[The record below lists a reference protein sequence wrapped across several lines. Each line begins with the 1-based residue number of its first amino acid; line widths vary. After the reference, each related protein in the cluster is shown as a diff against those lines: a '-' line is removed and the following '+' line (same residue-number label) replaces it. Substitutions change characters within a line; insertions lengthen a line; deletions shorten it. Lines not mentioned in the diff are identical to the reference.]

1 MNILR
6 QSVMHDIYWAISQLL
21 DGHRI
26 RRASWVPKDVVL
38 SINENAEIIMITG
51 RETEPF
57 TLSKFELEADNW
69 ELSDTFLVE
78 HLGDGDYVFVGRAGT
93 DYLSQVYP
101 PVVK

>member
-26 RRASWVPKDVVL
+26 RRASWVLKDAVL
-38 SINENAEIIMITG
+38 SIENAEIIMITD
-51 RETEPF
+51 RKTEPF

-78 HLGDGDYVFVGRAGT
+78 HLAR
-93 DYLSQVYP
+93 
-101 PVVK
+101 

>member
-1 MNILR
+1 
-6 QSVMHDIYWAISQLL
+6 MHDIYWAISQLL

-38 SINENAEIIMITG
+38 SIENAEIVITG
-51 RETEPF
+51 SRTEPF

-78 HLGDGDYVFVGRAGT
+78 HLGEGDYVFVGRAGT
-93 DYLSQVYP
+93 GNCEQVYP
-101 PVVK
+101 VVK